1 MPDKKMTDQRAAAK
15 RFAEYWQGRG
25 YEKGE
30 SQPFWLSLLRDV
42 YGVEHP
48 EEFIS
53 FEDQVHLDHTSFID
67 GSIPATH
74 VLIEQK
80 SLDKDLDAP
89 ILQSSGVKLTPF
101 QQAKR
106 YSAELSYSER
116 PRWIVT
122 CNFAQFRV
130 YDMEHPNSEPAVI
143 YLKDL
148 EEDYYRLQFLVDIE
162 NTEIKKEEQV
172 SFKAG
177 ELVGILYDKI
187 LEQYKD
193 PSNPES
199 LRSLNMLCVR
209 LVFCL
214 YAEDAG
220 IFGEHGKFHDYLK
233 HIAEHNISDVRRGLI
248 DLFRVLDTKPEDRDP
263 YMEEEL
269 ASFPYVNG
277 GLFADENIEIPR
289 FTEEIVQI
297 LLSKASEDFNWRD
310 ISPTI
315 FGAVFESTL
324 NPETRRSGGM
334 HYTSI
339 ENIHK
344 VIDPLFLRQLR
355 VELNEIEEITVTNQR
370 RSRLEAFQKKLASLV
385 FFDPACGSGNFLT
398 ETYLCLRRLENEV
411 IEHLIA
417 LEKGNTQGQIMLA
430 GARHIDIMVSIG
442 QFYGIE
448 INDFA
453 VSVAKTALWI
463 AESQML
469 EETEKIL
476 TQHLEFLP
484 LTTNAFIHEGNALR
498 MDWKESVPVQRLS
511 YIMGNPPFVGGMM
524 MSRKQHEE
532 LEEVFPECPKIGE
545 MDYVVGWYAKAAEL
559 IQGTKICCAF
569 VSTNSVCQG
578 QAVAA
583 VWKPLFNKGIHIDFA
598 YQTFRWDSE
607 AKLKAHV
614 HCVIVGFSAFESH
627 TKKRLYLSNQMQLV
641 ENINGYLL
649 DGKNIFVES
658 RSTPICNVPKMRF
671 GSMPRDGGG
680 FILNEDEKNELIK
693 SAPQAAK
700 WIHLY
705 LGAEEFIN
713 NKKRYC
719 LWLVSAS
726 PSEIRSCKEI
736 LKRVEYVRE
745 FRAASK
751 AAATRKFADTPTIF
765 CQIAQPDT
773 DYIIIPGV
781 SSEKRKYIPIG
792 FMNKDTIA
800 SNLVQIIPN
809 ATLYHFGV
817 LTSNVHMSWMRT
829 VCGRLKSDY
838 RYSKDIVYNNFPW
851 PNPTEEQKAKI
862 ERTAQAILD
871 ARALYPDSSLAD
883 LYDELTMP
891 PELRKAHQ
899 NNDRAVMQA
908 YGMPVRGTTESSC
921 VAMLMEM
928 YQKLVEKK

>member
-1 MPDKKMTDQRAAAK
+1 MPDKKMTAQRAAAK
-15 RFAEYWQGRG
+15 KFAEYWQGKG
-25 YEKGE
+25 YEKGQ

-148 EEDYYRLQFLVDIE
+148 EEDYYRLQFLVDTE

-233 HIAEHNISDVRRGLI
+233 HIAERNISDVRRGLI

-344 VIDPLFLRQLR
+344 VIDPLFLRKLR

-370 RSRLEAFQKKLASLV
+370 RNRLEAFQKKLASLV

-476 TQHLEFLP
+476 TQHEP
-484 LTTNAFIHEGNALR
+484 
-498 MDWKESVPVQRLS
+498 
-511 YIMGNPPFVGGMM
+511 
-524 MSRKQHEE
+524 
-532 LEEVFPECPKIGE
+532 
-545 MDYVVGWYAKAAEL
+545 
-559 IQGTKICCAF
+559 
-569 VSTNSVCQG
+569 
-578 QAVAA
+578 
-583 VWKPLFNKGIHIDFA
+583 
-598 YQTFRWDSE
+598 
-607 AKLKAHV
+607 
-614 HCVIVGFSAFESH
+614 
-627 TKKRLYLSNQMQLV
+627 NQ
-641 ENINGYLL
+641 
-649 DGKNIFVES
+649 
-658 RSTPICNVPKMRF
+658 
-671 GSMPRDGGG
+671 
-680 FILNEDEKNELIK
+680 
-693 SAPQAAK
+693 
-700 WIHLY
+700 
-705 LGAEEFIN
+705 
-713 NKKRYC
+713 
-719 LWLVSAS
+719 
-726 PSEIRSCKEI
+726 
-736 LKRVEYVRE
+736 
-745 FRAASK
+745 
-751 AAATRKFADTPTIF
+751 
-765 CQIAQPDT
+765 
-773 DYIIIPGV
+773 
-781 SSEKRKYIPIG
+781 
-792 FMNKDTIA
+792 
-800 SNLVQIIPN
+800 
-809 ATLYHFGV
+809 
-817 LTSNVHMSWMRT
+817 
-829 VCGRLKSDY
+829 
-838 RYSKDIVYNNFPW
+838 
-851 PNPTEEQKAKI
+851 
-862 ERTAQAILD
+862 
-871 ARALYPDSSLAD
+871 
-883 LYDELTMP
+883 
-891 PELRKAHQ
+891 
-899 NNDRAVMQA
+899 
-908 YGMPVRGTTESSC
+908 
-921 VAMLMEM
+921 
-928 YQKLVEKK
+928 